1 MESRLQIC
9 GAGFLSTPKRGI
21 IAGICVLVWFAFPN
35 PGRAYSVLTHQAIID
50 TVWLDAIKPVLSKRY
65 PDATEDQLMH
75 AHAYAYGGCIIQD
88 LGYYPFGS
96 RFFSNL
102 VHYVRSADFVQA
114 LLDESRD
121 LNELAFALGAVSH
134 YGADIE
140 GHSIAVNHAV
150 PILYPALR
158 KKFGNIVTYA
168 DNRSAHLKTE
178 FGFDVL
184 QVARGHYA
192 PKAYHDFIGF
202 QASKSLLDRAF
213 QKTYGL
219 KLTDVFR
226 TLDLSLGTYR
236 YSVSTMIPDVTK
248 IAWSLKSKEILKEHP
263 TTSRKEFL
271 YNLRHASYEKEWG
284 SNYERPGFRTRIFAF
299 VLGLPPKIGPFRG
312 LAFKVPTPQ
321 TEKLFEDSFDATVNL
336 DHATFA
342 QAKTGALNIA
352 NRDLDTG
359 RSVSPGEYALTDK
372 TYDQLLV
379 RLAEKKFHGVT
390 PELRT
395 NILRFYASMKT
406 PDQHGIGPQLE
417 ALKSSATLA
426 DPMRPTNHS
435 GSYHCP
441 ARQHSSGIRGAQQS
455 LYESLLER

>member
-1 MESRLQIC
+1 MMTLVSRKYLSVTKQRIM
-9 GAGFLSTPKRGI
+9 AGL
-21 IAGICVLVWFAFPN
+21 CVVVWFALPN

-50 TVWLDAIKPVLSKRY
+50 SVWLDAMKPVLIKRF

-96 RFFSNL
+96 RFFSDL

-140 GHSIAVNHAV
+140 GHSIAVNRAV
-150 PILYPALR
+150 PILFPKLQR
-158 KKFGNIVTYA
+158 QFGNEVTYA
-168 DNRSAHLKTE
+168 DNPPAHLKTE

-202 QASKSLLDRAF
+202 EVSKDLMDRAF

-219 KLTDVFR
+219 KLKDLFR
-226 TLDLSLGTYR
+226 TLDLSLGSYR
-236 YSVSTMIPDVTK
+236 YSVSRMLPNVTK
-248 IAWSLKSKEILKEHP
+248 IAWSLKSKEILKDQP
-263 TTSRKEFL
+263 TISRKQFL
-271 YNLRHASYEKEWG
+271 YNIKRASYEKEWG
-284 SNYERPGFRTRIFAF
+284 RTYERPGFGARFFAF
-299 VLGLPPKIGPFRG
+299 VLRLMPRIGPFRG

-321 TEKLFEDSFDATVNL
+321 TEKMFEDSFDATVKR
-336 DHATFA
+336 DRATFA
-342 QAKTGALNIA
+342 QARTGDLRIA

-359 RSVSPGEYALTDK
+359 RSVSPGEYGLTDR
-372 TYDQLLV
+372 TYDHLLV
-379 RLAEKKFHGVT
+379 KLAEKKFDGVT
-390 PELRT
+390 PELRA
-395 NILRFYASMKT
+395 NILSFYAHMKT
-406 PDQHGIGPQLE
+406 PDPHGVGPQLQ
-417 ALKSSATLA
+417 ALQAFGTSV
-426 DPMRPTNHS
+426 DP
-435 GSYHCP
+435 
-441 ARQHSSGIRGAQQS
+441 IRS
-455 LYESLLER
+455 PE

>member
-1 MESRLQIC
+1 MMTLVSRKYLSATKQRIM
-9 GAGFLSTPKRGI
+9 AGL
-21 IAGICVLVWFAFPN
+21 CVVWFALPN

-50 TVWLDAIKPVLSKRY
+50 SVWLDAMKPVLIKRF

-96 RFFSNL
+96 RFFSDL

-140 GHSIAVNHAV
+140 GHSIAVNRAV
-150 PILYPALR
+150 PILFPKLQR
-158 KKFGNIVTYA
+158 QFGNEVTYA
-168 DNRSAHLKTE
+168 DNPPAHLKTE

-202 QASKSLLDRAF
+202 EVSKDLLDRAF

-219 KLTDVFR
+219 KLKDLFR
-226 TLDLSLGTYR
+226 TLDLSLGSYR
-236 YSVSTMIPDVTK
+236 YSVSRMLPNVTK
-248 IAWSLKSKEILKEHP
+248 IAWSLKSKEILKDQP
-263 TTSRKEFL
+263 TISRKQFL
-271 YNLRHASYEKEWG
+271 YNIKRASYEKEWG
-284 SNYERPGFRTRIFAF
+284 RTYERPGFGAHFFAF
-299 VLGLPPKIGPFRG
+299 VLRLMPRIGPFRG

-321 TEKLFEDSFDATVNL
+321 TEKMFEDSFDATVKR
-336 DHATFA
+336 DRATFA
-342 QAKTGALNIA
+342 QARTGDLRIA

-359 RSVSPGEYALTDK
+359 RSVSPGEYGLTDR
-372 TYDQLLV
+372 TYDHLLV
-379 RLAEKKFHGVT
+379 KLAEKKFDGVT
-390 PELRT
+390 PELRA
-395 NILRFYASMKT
+395 NILSFYAHMKT
-406 PDQHGIGPQLE
+406 PDPHGVGPQLQ
-417 ALKSSATLA
+417 ALQAFGTSV
-426 DPMRPTNHS
+426 DP
-435 GSYHCP
+435 
-441 ARQHSSGIRGAQQS
+441 IRS
-455 LYESLLER
+455 PE